1 MRKKG
6 KKFKH
11 IISLKLA
18 KFLDLTLIFILLF
31 DYLLYPLPAIA
42 GGNTDNNDYIIEKQV
57 ILVKILDA
65 GAINKAVFLNDSQ
78 SLREVSKEENH
89 LPANNDLKEVK
100 LSGHYTITAYNSE
113 AGQTDNSPCITAN
126 GFDVCKNGVED
137 TVAANFLPFGA
148 KVRIPDLFGDRVF
161 VVRDRM
167 HPRHKNRLDIWM
179 INYEDAKQF
188 GVKVAKI
195 EVLE

>member
-6 KKFKH
+6 KKYKH

-18 KFLDLTLIFILLF
+18 KYLDLALIFILLF

-42 GGNTDNNDYIIEKQV
+42 QADTGNNNYIIEKQV
-57 ILVKILDA
+57 ILMKILDV
-65 GAINKAVFLNDSQ
+65 GAISKTVFSNNSQ
-78 SLREVSKEENH
+78 EEENH

-126 GFDVCKNGVED
+126 GFNVCKNGVED
-137 TVAANFLPFGA
+137 TIAANFLPFGA

>member
-42 GGNTDNNDYIIEKQV
+42 QTDIDNNNYIVEKQV

-65 GAINKAVFLNDSQ
+65 GAISKTVFLDNNQ
-78 SLREVSKEENH
+78 EEENH
-89 LPANNDLKEVK
+89 LPANNKIQEIK
-100 LSGHYTITAYNSE
+100 WSGHYTITAYNSK

-137 TVAANFLPFGA
+137 TIAANFLPFGA
-148 KVRIPDLFGDRVF
+148 KVRIPDLFGDKVF

-179 INYEDAKQF
+179 INYKDAKQF

>member
-18 KFLDLTLIFILLF
+18 KYLDIALIIVLIF

-42 GGNTDNNDYIIEKQV
+42 RADTDNNYYIIEKQV

-65 GAINKAVFLNDSQ
+65 GAISKTVFLNNSQ
-78 SLREVSKEENH
+78 EEENH

-100 LSGHYTITAYNSE
+100 LSGHYTITAYNSK

-188 GVKVAKI
+188 GVKTAKI

>member
-1 MRKKG
+1 MEKREKNY
-6 KKFKH
+6 KH

-18 KFLDLTLIFILLF
+18 KYLDIALIIVLIF

-42 GGNTDNNDYIIEKQV
+42 RADTDNNDYIIEKQV

-78 SLREVSKEENH
+78 KEENH
-89 LPANNDLKEVK
+89 LPANSNIKEVK
-100 LSGHYTITAYNSE
+100 LSGHYTITAYNSK
-113 AGQTDNSPCITAN
+113 AAQTDDSPCITAN
-126 GFDVCKNGVED
+126 GFNVCKNGVED
-137 TVAANFLPFGA
+137 TIAANFLPFGA

>member
-6 KKFKH
+6 KKYKH

-18 KFLDLTLIFILLF
+18 KYLDLALIFILLF
-31 DYLLYPLPAIA
+31 DYLLYPLPAIVRADA
-42 GGNTDNNDYIIEKQV
+42 GNNNYIIEKQV
-57 ILVKILDA
+57 ILMKILDV
-65 GAINKAVFLNDSQ
+65 GAIDKTVFLNNSQ
-78 SLREVSKEENH
+78 EEENH
-89 LPANNDLKEVK
+89 LPVNSNIKEVK
-100 LSGHYTITAYNSE
+100 LSGNYTITAYNSK

>member
-18 KFLDLTLIFILLF
+18 KYLDIALIIVLIF
-31 DYLLYPLPAIA
+31 DYLLFPLPAIA
-42 GGNTDNNDYIIEKQV
+42 RADTDNNDYIIEKQV

-65 GAINKAVFLNDSQ
+65 GAINKTIFLNNSQ
-78 SLREVSKEENH
+78 EEENH
-89 LPANNDLKEVK
+89 LPVNGNLKEVK
-100 LSGHYTITAYNSE
+100 LSGHYTITAYNSK
-113 AGQTDNSPCITAN
+113 AAQTDDSPCITAN
-126 GFDVCKNGVED
+126 GFNVCKNGVED
-137 TVAANFLPFGA
+137 TIAANFLPFGA